1 MKWFAGV
8 LVSLVVSM
16 AFAIEPTP
24 EQKQQAREQYESAT
38 KHFRGGDLDKAAAEF
53 KQAYDLT
60 GEVELLWN
68 LAQTHRLARHYE
80 QALFF
85 YKQYLS
91 AKPQLSTANRAALKQ
106 RIGELETLVDQQH
119 HAQTAPPDGPERPAE
134 VQATTPA
141 EPTQT
146 QVPPQAMPAV
156 QPAPTP
162 PPAWYSSVLGW
173 SLFGGGLVAIGVG
186 GGLFAHGNDL
196 DSQIPMAPSL
206 ARADQ
211 LASDRDTFRNAGI
224 SLIAI
229 GGAAVVG
236 GAVVFAVAGA
246 RHKAAHAYVTPST
259 QGVLM
264 GGAF

>member
-8 LVSLVVSM
+8 LALFFVSTAAAV
-16 AFAIEPTP
+16 EPTP
-24 EQKQQAREQYESAT
+24 DQKQQAREQYEAAT

-68 LAQTHRLARHYE
+68 LAQTHRLARHYD

-85 YKQYLS
+85 YKQYAA
-91 AKPQLSTANRAALKQ
+91 AKPQMSATNRASLKQ
-106 RIGELETLVDQQH
+106 RITELEALVEQQQR
-119 HAQTAPPDGPERPAE
+119 AQAAPPDGPERPAE
-134 VQATTPA
+134 GQVATPA
-141 EPTQT
+141 EPTPA
-146 QVPPQAMPAV
+146 PPQAMPAV
-156 QPAPTP
+156 QPAPEP
-162 PPAWYSSVLGW
+162 PPPWYRSTLGW
-173 SLFGGGLVAIGVG
+173 SLFGGGLVIVGVG
-186 GGLFAHGNDL
+186 AGLFAHGNAL

-206 ARADQ
+206 ARAID
-211 LASDRDTFRNAGI
+211 LGNERDSFRNAGI
-224 SLIAI
+224 SLFAI

-236 GAVVFAVAGA
+236 GAVVFVVASA
-246 RHKAAHAYVTPST
+246 RHKAAHAYVVPSA